1 MTPKIIKERY
11 PTLTDEE
18 VEQVR
23 QQVVLSLS
31 IQGSEIEVDANGK
44 KFIKIAEQYVEVSKL
59 SINLIDSIN
68 PFQRAYEMLSKSIT
82 PEVLRTVQ
90 FAIEEQRTDMTKE
103 EAILLIKKYLPKY
116 REEHNGAVPTLNDTE
131 PLNKRIAQ
139 AIAYITNMIRK
150 GEIKKD

>member
-1 MTPKIIKERY
+1 M
-11 PTLTDEE
+11 
-18 VEQVR
+18 
-23 QQVVLSLS
+23 
-31 IQGSEIEVDANGK
+31 EI
-44 KFIKIAEQYVEVSKL
+44 SKL

-103 EAILLIKKYLPKY
+103 EAILLCKKYLPKY
-116 REEHNGAVPTLNDTE
+116 REEHNGAVPTLNDSE
-131 PLNKRIAQ
+131 PLSRRIAQ
-139 AIAYITNMIRK
+139 AIAYISNMIRK